1 MIPAVQSMLR
11 GAGVR
16 RMTVAVEVA
25 VARVKTAV

>member
-16 RMTVAVEVA
+16 RMAVAVA